1 LLWYWNRQA
10 KNHPATR
17 NDEAHKTP
25 QHNCAFHA
33 ATSREFICYLGSLA
47 AELHRGTS
55 HTKVAAIMK
64 WKTKLRW
71 WPEVLLGISLLWLA
85 YTVWQKWH

>member
-1 LLWYWNRQA
+1 M
-10 KNHPATR
+10 
-17 NDEAHKTP
+17 E
-25 QHNCAFHA
+25 
-33 ATSREFICYLGSLA
+33 
-47 AELHRGTS
+47 
-55 HTKVAAIMK
+55 